1 MWREAENG
9 TTASQTPLLSY
20 RPNVQRAPWSK
31 ISFSLGHVVFLFPFS
46 PFSSNPLLHP
56 PHPHPP
62 AEGGYWWNNALFF
75 SRFHIHERVS
85 KEKQKK
91 SQKRSDYCCGKRVWV
106 TSLSRRKDKQVINA
120 AGRHQEKLRLRASS
134 GFCSARRNNTVQQ
147 PSQSGQTFAQ
157 TELLH
162 SRYWWKQ
169 RAGLKIMMHKHHL
182 GLDFCKLHLKSQ

>member
-1 MWREAENG
+1 MYKG
-9 TTASQTPLLSY
+9 PLDLKYLS
-20 RPNVQRAPWSK
+20 AC
-31 ISFSLGHVVFLFPFS
+31 LGHVVFLFPFS

-75 SRFHIHERVS
+75 SRFHIHEQDS

-120 AGRHQEKLRLRASS
+120 AGRRQEKQRLRASS
-134 GFCSARRNNTVQQ
+134 GFCSAPRNNTVQQ

-157 TELLH
+157 IWASAQPLLMETK
-162 SRYWWKQ
+162 R
-169 RAGLKIMMHKHHL
+169 RAQNYDAQASLRFGLLQITPEITINICQ
-182 GLDFCKLHLKSQ
+182 GLI